1 MPNILPSLNE
11 HIRKQARRDL
21 KPLISE
27 AKKRTAEHR
36 RSIAAL
42 KREVAQLRREL
53 AAIRKHLPAAPKEE
67 VQGEV
72 LQKARLRIDGL
83 KTHRQK
89 LGLSAKDYGKLL
101 GVSALTIYNWE
112 AGKSKPR
119 RSQLPHIIS
128 VRGIGKREALERL
141 QAAQK

>member
-27 AKKRTAEHR
+27 GKKRTTEHR

-42 KREVAQLRREL
+42 KREVAQLRRDL
-53 AAIRKHLPAAPKEE
+53 AAIKKQLPEAPK
-67 VQGEV
+67 VVAGEV
-72 LQKARLRIDGL
+72 LQKSRLRIDGL
-83 KTHRQK
+83 KTHRAK
-89 LGLSAKDYGKLL
+89 LGLSAKDYGKLM
-101 GVSALTIYNWE
+101 GVSGLTIYNWE

-119 RSQLPHIIS
+119 RSQLPNIVA

-141 QAAQK
+141 KNAK